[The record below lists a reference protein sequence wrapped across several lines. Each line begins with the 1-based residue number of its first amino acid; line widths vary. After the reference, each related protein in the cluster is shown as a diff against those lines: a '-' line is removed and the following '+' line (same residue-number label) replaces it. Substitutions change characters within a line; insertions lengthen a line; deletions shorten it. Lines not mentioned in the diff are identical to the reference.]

1 MTGGDDSTIDEPA
14 DPRRN
19 LLALLLLATA
29 ATCFLGWLFKGHC
42 AFDGDW
48 GNIEMYQ
55 TGCYSDAYP
64 FWRARGLADGAI
76 PYFEAP
82 MEYPVLAGLLIWLDA
97 LWTHG
102 LFGANASDPAFVF
115 VVSVANGAL
124 ALAATRLL
132 WGMELPATRLWGWA
146 LAPPLVLYVGHN
158 WDMLAVVL
166 ALAAFAAAQQG
177 KLVRACAIAGLGTA
191 AKLFPVLLLP
201 LFALRKVFRLRVFDV
216 ALMAGAAI
224 VAWLAVN
231 LPVALGAFDNW
242 WEFYAFSSERSGTRA
257 SVWEMLGYYGWM
269 ATDIPT
275 RNLLSLLA
283 FLAGAAILVEH
294 GWRRHA
300 DRLWVLFTPV
310 LLWFMLTNKVYSPQF
325 DLWAWPFVLLTAR
338 RWQPV
343 ALFAVGDVAAY
354 FAEFWSFAG
363 DEGQWPYA
371 TMDWIAAT
379 AAVRA
384 AAMLWLIV
392 DAVQSDPP
400 AWLVAPDSRA
410 VELGAEPAAQP

>member
-1 MTGGDDSTIDEPA
+1 MTSEGDSESEAPA
-14 DPRRN
+14 DPRRK

-48 GNIEMYQ
+48 GNLEMYQ

-76 PYFEAP
+76 PYFQAP
-82 MEYPVLAGLLIWLDA
+82 MEYPVLAGLLIWLEA

-102 LFGANASDPAFVF
+102 LFGAQAGDPAFVF
-115 VVSVANGAL
+115 VVSAVNGAL
-124 ALAATRLL
+124 ALVVTRLL
-132 WGMELPATRLWGWA
+132 WGMELPPARLWAWA

-158 WDMLAVVL
+158 WDMLAAVL
-166 ALAAFAAAQQG
+166 ALAALATAQQG
-177 KLVRACAIAGLGTA
+177 KLVKACAIAGLGTA

-201 LFALRKVFRLRVFDV
+201 LLALRKLVRLRLLDV
-216 ALMAGAAI
+216 ALMAAAAI
-224 VAWLAVN
+224 LAWLAVN
-231 LPVALGAFDNW
+231 LPVALAAFDNW
-242 WEFYAFSSERSGTRA
+242 WEFYKFSSERSGTRA
-257 SVWEMLGYYGWM
+257 SVWEMLGYYGWLS
-269 ATDIPT
+269 TDVPT

-283 FLAGAAILVEH
+283 FVAGAAVILEQ
-294 GWRRHA
+294 GWQRHA
-300 DRLWVLFTPV
+300 ERLWVLFTPV

-325 DLWAWPFVLLTAR
+325 DLWAWPFILLTAR

-343 ALFAVGDVAAY
+343 ALFALGDVAVY

-363 DEGQWPYA
+363 DEGQWPHA
-371 TMDWIAAT
+371 TMNWIAV
-379 AAVRA
+379 AAAIRA

-392 DAVQSDPP
+392 DAVRSDPP
-400 AWLVAPDSRA
+400 AWLAPRDA
-410 VELGAEPAAQP
+410 GPVEFGAEPPAKP